1 MTIFFNRSLNQKVL
15 ELEANLNDLNEV
27 QQKKSESDVATNSEI
42 RKRLTEQVDRC
53 RQLEAELQK
62 RQQAEEELEN
72 KLQVSVI
79 TWIFL

>member
-1 MTIFFNRSLNQKVL
+1 LNQKVL